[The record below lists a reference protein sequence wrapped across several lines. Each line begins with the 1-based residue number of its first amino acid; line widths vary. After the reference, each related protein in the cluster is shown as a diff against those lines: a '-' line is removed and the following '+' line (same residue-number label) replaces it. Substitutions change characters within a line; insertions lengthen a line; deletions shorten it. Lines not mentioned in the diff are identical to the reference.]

1 MKDTAYEPAG
11 VNPSSLAGLAEQG
24 NMVGALWSAQKT

>member
-1 MKDTAYEPAG
+1 MNQQG

-24 NMVGALWSAQKT
+24 SMFGALWSAQKT

>member
-1 MKDTAYEPAG
+1 MNQPG
-11 VNPSSLAGLAEQG
+11 VNPSSLAGLAKQG

>member
-1 MKDTAYEPAG
+1 MNQPG
-11 VNPSSLAGLAEQG
+11 VNASSLAGLAEQG

>member
-1 MKDTAYEPAG
+1 MNQPG
-11 VNPSSLAGLAEQG
+11 VNPSSSAGLAEQG